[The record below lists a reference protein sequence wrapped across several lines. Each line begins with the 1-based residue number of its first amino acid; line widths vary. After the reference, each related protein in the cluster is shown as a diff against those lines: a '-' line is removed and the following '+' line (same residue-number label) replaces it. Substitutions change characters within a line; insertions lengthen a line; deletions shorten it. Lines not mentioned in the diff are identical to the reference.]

1 LARQL
6 HRLPSRL
13 RLTASLL
20 AFFRRSVVPRGEND
34 IVLRRL
40 FALVA
45 LFLLT
50 SVAMADAKTF
60 RYAYRIDP
68 ASLDPHALAETFTL
82 SWLGQV
88 YEPSSL

>member
-1 LARQL
+1 MGIAWYEKAIGREWANAMKDANPGDVAGDNTKV
-6 HRLPSRL
+6 PSGFNSKFG
-13 RLTASLL
+13 TYIACFSYY
-20 AFFRRSVVPRGEND
+20 PRGEND

-60 RYAYRIDP
+60 RYA
-68 ASLDPHALAETFTL
+68 
-82 SWLGQV
+82 
-88 YEPSSL
+88 